1 VFRRTWTVGAIRGID
16 IRIDVSWL
24 AIALLITWSFWGRFT
39 VSRDYPAGPALVM
52 AIVGAALFFA
62 SILIHELAHALEAQH
77 RGVEVGGI
85 TLFLFGGVTESKFD
99 VRRPRDEFALTAV
112 GPFSSFVLAAIFGLV
127 AVTADEA
134 GLSALGDVAGTLGWL
149 NFALGL
155 FNLLP
160 GAPLDG
166 GRILR
171 SLVWWITNDRDRSIR
186 VAANAGR
193 VVGGVILALG
203 LFQLFFVPGGLIGG
217 LWFAFIGW
225 FLMQAARAELVQ
237 GEMQAAL
244 HRIPVRRLVVDG
256 THRVPDDAP
265 VQRAVEELY
274 AVPDDHLPVARDGE
288 IVGYVS
294 VEDVRGVDPL
304 TRLQLPVRAIM
315 RPVNGLPSIDL
326 REDAVKIIERIGESS
341 GIIAAVEDGR
351 VVGIITPER
360 VMGAIRRAEVLQES
374 RAGQPSAPSTPPHGT
389 PSS

>member
-1 VFRRTWTVGAIRGID
+1 VFRRTWRVGAVRGID

-39 VSRDYPAGPALVM
+39 ILRDYAAGPALVM
-52 AIVGAALFFA
+52 AIIGAFLFFA

-112 GPFSSFVLAAIFGLV
+112 GPFSSFVLAAVFGLMSV
-127 AVTADEA
+127 GANEIGALAV
-134 GLSALGDVAGTLGWL
+134 GDVAGTLGWL
-149 NFALGL
+149 NLALGL

-171 SLVWWITNDRDRSIR
+171 SIVWWVTNDRERSIR
-186 VAANAGR
+186 VAAGAGR
-193 VVGGVILALG
+193 VVGGLILALG

-225 FLMQAARAELVQ
+225 FLMQAARAELTQ
-237 GEMQAAL
+237 TEMQ
-244 HRIPVRRLVVDG
+244 RVVRRLPVRSLVID
-256 THRVPDDAP
+256 TLHVVPDDAP

-274 AVPDDHLPVARDGE
+274 AVPDEHLPVTHEGE
-288 IVGYVS
+288 IVGVIGID
-294 VEDVRGVDPL
+294 EVRAVDPL
-304 TRLQLPVRAIM
+304 TRQQLPVRAVM
-315 RPVNGLPSIDL
+315 RSIRQLPTVDLGEGAAAVLEHIAEHPGLFA
-326 REDAVKIIERIGESS
+326 AVEHGRVIGLITPQRVMAAIQRAEALER
-341 GIIAAVEDGR
+341 IAAVR
-351 VVGIITPER
+351 TP
-360 VMGAIRRAEVLQES
+360 
-374 RAGQPSAPSTPPHGT
+374 T
-389 PSS
+389 